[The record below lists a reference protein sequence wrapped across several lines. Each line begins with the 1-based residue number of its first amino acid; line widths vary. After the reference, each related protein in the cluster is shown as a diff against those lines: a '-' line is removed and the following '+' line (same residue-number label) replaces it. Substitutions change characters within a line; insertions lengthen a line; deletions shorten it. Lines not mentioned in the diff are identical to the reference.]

1 MRPRH
6 DGISCPLQV
15 ECQQE
20 PGDERQLSLTLQQQT
35 VASDTEVSPAAA
47 SEESGLTEDVR
58 SRTSSSGRCY

>member
-47 SEESGLTEDVR
+47 SEESGAAPILLADVIR
-58 SRTSSSGRCY
+58 LLIYC